1 MDVIWMVLPENSVI
15 FFPWQW
21 TYGLRFMLWR
31 TMNYWPPNDGRAT
44 FNAEKALLEVPSGR
58 QCSAAQVF
66 LGTGA
71 DYQPGSVC
79 SSDCF
84 GNVSNVSQN
93 GRVMREEDRASCWAT
108 AITNLWLNVS
118 YHYLLAQLSELSRK
132 CTPLHNCP
140 GDTSLLCWELG

>member
-1 MDVIWMVLPENSVI
+1 MREFCLSPH
-15 FFPWQW
+15 PPPPRQQ

-31 TMNYWPPNDGRAT
+31 TMNYWPPKDGRAT
-44 FNAEKALLEVPSGR
+44 FDAEKALLEVPPGR

-93 GRVMREEDRASCWAT
+93 GRLVREEDRASCWAT
-108 AITNLWLNVS
+108 ATTNLWLNAS
-118 YHYLLAQLSELSRK
+118 YRCLLAQCSELSGKR
-132 CTPLHNCP
+132 TQPLHNFP
-140 GDTSLLCWELG
+140 GDTSLLCWEPA